1 MNGRLRAAVY
11 VKEYGYRRR
20 LVGDLKLGLAQGYW
34 GAGPNPNFVEMAQEA
49 EKLGFD
55 SVWSAETWGNDA
67 FTPLCWIGAQTEKI
81 KLGTAVVQLSGRTPT
96 SCAMHALSLDY
107 LSNGRMILG
116 LGVSG
121 PQVVEGWY
129 GRPFPKPLARTR
141 EYVDIIRQVF
151 AREAPVTNDGPHYP
165 LPYPGD
171 DGMGLGKPL
180 KPIVHPLRNRI
191 PIYIGAEGPKN
202 IAQTVEIADGW
213 LPLFYNPHDEAMY
226 GESIK
231 GMREDFEIAQ
241 MVMVNITDDIEA
253 GLLQMKTFMSFYIGG
268 MGAKSTNFHKELFI
282 RMGYEE
288 EANKIQDLFMEGKR
302 DEAARVLPDQLADDM
317 ALIGPKDRIR
327 ERLQAWRESKVT
339 TMLVATTDKQT
350 LREISELF

>member
-1 MNGRLRAAVY
+1 MA
-11 VKEYGYRRR
+11 
-20 LVGDLKLGLAQGYW
+20 DLKLGLAQGYW
-34 GAGPNPNFVEMAQEA
+34 SAAPNPNFVEMAQEA

-55 SVWSAETWGNDA
+55 SVWSAEAWGNDA

-107 LSNGRMILG
+107 LSNGRFMLG

-141 EYVDIIRQVF
+141 EYIDIIRQVF
-151 AREAPVTNDGPHYP
+151 AREGPVTNDGPHYP

-180 KPIVHPLRNRI
+180 KPIVHPLRKRI
-191 PIYIGAEGPKN
+191 PVYMGAEGPKN
-202 IAQTVEIADGW
+202 IALATEIADGW
-213 LPLFYNPHDEAMY
+213 IPLFYNPYDESVYA
-226 GESIK
+226 ESLK
-231 GMREDFEIAQ
+231 NMRPDFDIAQ
-241 MVMVNITDDIEA
+241 MVQVTVTNDVEA
-253 GLLQMKTFMSFYIGG
+253 GLLPFKYHMAFYVGG
-268 MGAKSTNFHKELFI
+268 MGAKSTNFHKDLFV

-288 EANKIQDLFMEGKR
+288 EAEKIQSLFMEGKR
-302 DEAARVLPDQLADDM
+302 DEAAQVIPTELADAM
-317 ALIGPKDRIR
+317 TLTGPKDRIR
-327 ERLQAWRESKVT
+327 DRLQAWRDSKVT
-339 TMLVATTDKQT
+339 TLLVATTDKDM
-350 LREISELF
+350 LRTVSEIV

>member
-1 MNGRLRAAVY
+1 MS
-11 VKEYGYRRR
+11 
-20 LVGDLKLGLAQGYW
+20 DLKLGLAQGYW
-34 GAGPNPNFVEMAQEA
+34 GAAPNPNFVEMAQEA

-55 SVWSAETWGNDA
+55 SVWSAEAWGNDA
-67 FTPLCWIGAQTEKI
+67 FTPLAWIGAQTEKI

-96 SCAMHALSLDY
+96 SCAMHALTLDY
-107 LSNGRMILG
+107 LSNGRFMLG

-191 PIYIGAEGPKN
+191 PIYMGAEGPKN
-202 IAQTVEIADGW
+202 IALSTEIADGW
-213 LPLFYNPHDEAMY
+213 LPLFYNPHDESVYDQSLTNMPD
-226 GESIK
+226 
-231 GMREDFEIAQ
+231 DFDIAQ
-241 MVMVNITDDIEA
+241 MVTVNITDDIDA
-253 GLLQMKTFMSFYIGG
+253 ALLSIKYFMSFYIGG
-268 MGAKSTNFHKELFI
+268 MGAKGQNYHTKLMERFGYVDEALHIQQLFMDGK
-282 RMGYEE
+282 RE
-288 EANKIQDLFMEGKR
+288 EAVAAVP
-302 DEAARVLPDQLADDM
+302 DEFAD
-317 ALIGPKDRIR
+317 AISLCGPIDRIR
-327 ERLQAWRESKVT
+327 ERLDAWRASPVT
-339 TMLVATTDKQT
+339 TLLVTGGGDQGL
-350 LREISELF
+350 LRTAAELVLD

>member
-1 MNGRLRAAVY
+1 MA
-11 VKEYGYRRR
+11 
-20 LVGDLKLGLAQGYW
+20 DLKLGLAQGYW
-34 GAGPNPNFVEMAQEA
+34 SAAPNPNFVEMAQEA

-55 SVWSAETWGNDA
+55 SVWSAEAWGNDA

-107 LSNGRMILG
+107 LSNGRFMLG

-141 EYVDIIRQVF
+141 EYIDIIRQVF

-180 KPIVHPLRNRI
+180 KPIVHPLRKRI
-191 PIYIGAEGPKN
+191 PIYMGAEGPKN
-202 IAQTVEIADGW
+202 IALATEIADGW
-213 LPLFYNPHDEAMY
+213 IPLFYNPYDESVYA
-226 GESIK
+226 ESLK
-231 GMREDFEIAQ
+231 NMRPDFDIAQ
-241 MVMVNITDDIEA
+241 MVQVTVTNDVEA
-253 GLLQMKTFMSFYIGG
+253 GLLPFKYHMAFYVGG
-268 MGAKSTNFHKELFI
+268 MGAKSTNFHKDLFV

-288 EANKIQDLFMEGKR
+288 EAEKIQSLFMEGKR
-302 DEAARVLPDQLADDM
+302 DEAAQVIPTELADAM
-317 ALIGPKDRIR
+317 TLTGPKDRIR
-327 ERLQAWRESKVT
+327 DRLQAWRDSKVT
-339 TMLVATTDKQT
+339 TLLVATTDKDM
-350 LREISELF
+350 LRTVSEIV

>member
-1 MNGRLRAAVY
+1 MA
-11 VKEYGYRRR
+11 
-20 LVGDLKLGLAQGYW
+20 DLKLGLAQGYW
-34 GAGPNPNFVEMAQEA
+34 SAAPNPNFVEMAQEA

-55 SVWSAETWGNDA
+55 SVWSAEAWGNDA

-107 LSNGRMILG
+107 LSNGRFMLG

-141 EYVDIIRQVF
+141 EYIDIIRQVF
-151 AREAPVTNDGPHYP
+151 AREGPVTNDGPHYP

-180 KPIVHPLRNRI
+180 KPIVHPLRKRI
-191 PIYIGAEGPKN
+191 PIYMGAEGPKN
-202 IAQTVEIADGW
+202 IALATEIADGW
-213 LPLFYNPHDEAMY
+213 IPLFYNPYDESVYA
-226 GESIK
+226 ESLK
-231 GMREDFEIAQ
+231 NMRPDFDIAQ
-241 MVMVNITDDIEA
+241 MVQVTVTNDVEA
-253 GLLQMKTFMSFYIGG
+253 GLLPFKYHMAFYVGG
-268 MGAKSTNFHKELFI
+268 MGAKSTNFHKDLFV

-288 EANKIQDLFMEGKR
+288 EAEKIQSLFMEGKR
-302 DEAARVLPDQLADDM
+302 DEAAQVIPTELADAM
-317 ALIGPKDRIR
+317 TLTGPKDRIR
-327 ERLQAWRESKVT
+327 DRLQAWRDSKVT
-339 TMLVATTDKQT
+339 TLLVATTDKDM
-350 LREISELF
+350 LRTVSEIV